1 MPCVVVVGAQWGD
14 EGKGKVIDLYARQAD
29 IIVRFQGGSNA
40 GHTLVVDGQ
49 KVIFHLVPSGIL
61 HPGKVCVIG
70 NGVVVD
76 PSELLKEM
84 EFLRERG
91 YLDDPSRLLIS
102 DCAHVVMPYHRLRDE
117 AKESLKKRPIGTTKR
132 GIGPAYEDKVA
143 RIGIRMG
150 DLLREEVLREKL
162 EAVLAEVNLWVT
174 RVLGESPLEV
184 EPLMGLLLEYGQR
197 LRPHICNTSL
207 YLSREIQKGKKV
219 LFEGAQGTLL
229 DVDHG
234 TYPYVTSSNTT
245 AGAACCGSGIGPTQI
260 DLVLGVVKA
269 YATRVGEGP
278 FPTELRDPV
287 GDYLREKGGEYGA
300 TTGRPR
306 RCGWF
311 DAVAVRHAIRVN
323 GMGGVVLTKLDTL
336 SGLES
341 VKICTAYDL
350 EGERLEE
357 FPTSAEVLARC
368 RPLYEELPGWKG
380 ELRGARD
387 LEDFPAE
394 ARRYLERLQELLGIP
409 FFAISTGP
417 GRSDTIELRSP
428 FS

>member
-1 MPCVVVVGAQWGD
+1 MPCVVIVGAQWGD
-14 EGKGKVIDLYARQAD
+14 EGKGKVIDLYAREAD

-49 KVIFHLVPSGIL
+49 KVVFHLVPSGIL
-61 HPGKVCVIG
+61 HPGKVCIIG

-76 PSELLKEM
+76 LEELLKEM
-84 EFLRERG
+84 DFLRQKG
-91 YLDDPSRLLIS
+91 YLEDPRRLLIS

-117 AKESLKKRPIGTTKR
+117 AKESLRKRPIGTTKR

-143 RIGIRMG
+143 RIGIRIG
-150 DLLREEVLREKL
+150 DLLREEVLKAKL
-162 EAVLAEVNLWVT
+162 EAALEEVNPWIT
-174 RVLGESPLEV
+174 KILGGPPLEL
-184 EPLMGLLLEYGQR
+184 EGLLGLMLDYGHR
-197 LRPHICNTSL
+197 LKPHICNTSL
-207 YLSREIQKGKKV
+207 YLSQEIRKGRRV

-234 TYPYVTSSNTT
+234 TYPYVTSSNTV
-245 AGAACCGSGIGPTQI
+245 AGAACCGAGIGPTQI

-269 YATRVGEGP
+269 YSTRVGEGP
-278 FPTELRDPV
+278 FPTELKDPL
-287 GDYLREKGGEYGA
+287 GDYLRERGGEYGA

-311 DAVAVRHAIRVN
+311 DAVAVRHAVRVN
-323 GMGGVVLTKLDTL
+323 GMEGVVLTKLDTL
-336 SGLES
+336 SGLETL
-341 VKICTAYDL
+341 KICTAYEF

-368 RPLYEELPGWKG
+368 RPLYEELPGWKK
-380 ELRGARD
+380 ELRGARG
-387 LEDFPAE
+387 LEDLPLE
-394 ARRYLERLQELLGIP
+394 AKRYVDRLQELLGIP
-409 FFAISTGP
+409 FYAISTGP
-417 GRSDTIELRSP
+417 GRSETIELRSP